1 MHLTYDINI
10 FSLNNK
16 SHWLQVSASKL
27 LGESGNIKMPNGF
40 FGHNLQKRSKTEY
53 RHRILRFQNGLG
65 TKFQVKQTILDK
77 LTQKRVFLIQ
87 KRKTNGNHH

>member
-1 MHLTYDINI
+1 
-10 FSLNNK
+10 
-16 SHWLQVSASKL
+16 
-27 LGESGNIKMPNGF
+27 MPNGF

-87 KRKTNGNHH
+87 KRKTNGNHHRILHI